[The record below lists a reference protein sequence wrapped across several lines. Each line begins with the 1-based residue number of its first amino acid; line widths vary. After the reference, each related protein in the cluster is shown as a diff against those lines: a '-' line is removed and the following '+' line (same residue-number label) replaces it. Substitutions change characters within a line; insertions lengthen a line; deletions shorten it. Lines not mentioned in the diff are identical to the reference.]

1 MGLGLETIL
10 VFVVFA
16 LPYAGLARGR
26 ARAWLLFA
34 ASVVA
39 VYWLQPWLPIRYADF
54 LLPTFTLAL
63 TAGGWWLT
71 RQPAEGRRWRL
82 EPADWWALA
91 ALAGLILLMGMN
103 RFLAPEWRLTPSRP
117 PAPGLILAAL
127 AVTGAILAAVTPLLA
142 GPKRWWTLTGGILVI
157 VAIFVVLKTPALSQA
172 TAAWWR
178 SHTGQNPALASPS
191 DLGWLGFSYVSFR
204 IIHTLRD
211 RQTGLLPDLGLQEYV
226 AYVIFFPAFI
236 AGPIDRAERFQQD
249 WRALPGLRGLDAAR
263 LSEGGARILT
273 GMFKKFVI
281 ADTLA
286 LGMSLTPDLAQQT
299 HSALGLWALLYGYAF
314 RLYFDFAGYTDIAIG
329 VGLLLGV
336 RLPENF
342 KRPYLKT
349 NITTFWQSWH
359 ITLSD
364 WARFYIFSPLSRS
377 LLRRKPRPNPKLIVF
392 LGLMATMLTIG
403 LWHGIAWTFVIWGA
417 WHGLGL
423 FAHKMWS
430 DRTRKWYRNLAKRPW
445 QKRAWTLLAW
455 FITFQ
460 FVVLGWVWFLLPDP
474 ALAARTFL
482 RLFGLDW

>member
-1 MGLGLETIL
+1 
-10 VFVVFA
+10 
-16 LPYAGLARGR
+16 
-26 ARAWLLFA
+26 
-34 ASVVA
+34 
-39 VYWLQPWLPIRYADF
+39 VYWLQPWLPVRYADF
-54 LLPTFTLAL
+54 LLPTLTLAL

-71 RQPAEGRRWRL
+71 RQPAENRRWRL
-82 EPADWWALA
+82 DRGDWA
-91 ALAGLILLMGMN
+91 ALAVLVVLILLMGMN
-103 RFLAPEWRLTPSRP
+103 RFVAPDWRLTPSRP
-117 PAPGLILAAL
+117 PAPTLILAVL
-127 AVTGAILAAVTPLLA
+127 VVTGVVLAAVTPLLV
-142 GPKRWWTLTGGILVI
+142 GPKRWWTLTGGILFI
-157 VAIFVVLKTPALSQA
+157 VGIFIVLKTPALSEA
-172 TAAWWR
+172 VAAWWR
-178 SHTGQNPALASPS
+178 SLVGQDPALASVA
-191 DLGWLGFSYVSFR
+191 DLRWLGFSYVSFR

-236 AGPIDRAERFQQD
+236 AGPIDRAERFQKD

-299 HSALGLWALLYGYAF
+299 HSTLGLWALLYGYAF

-329 VGLLLGV
+329 VGLLLGI

-377 LLRRKPRPNPKLIVF
+377 LLRRKRRPSTTLIVF
-392 LGLMATMLTIG
+392 LSLMATMLTIG
-403 LWHGIAWTFVIWGA
+403 LWHGIAWTFVLWGT

-423 FAHKMWS
+423 FIHKKWS
-430 DRTRKWYRNLAKRPW
+430 DRTRKWYRELGNHPRKK
-445 QKRAWTLLAW
+445 QAWTLFAW

-460 FVVLGWVWFLLPDP
+460 FVVLGWVWFLLPDST
-474 ALAARTFL
+474 LATRTFL
-482 RLFGLDW
+482 RLFGVGW